1 MCNMKNRFEQQLEL
15 FKNDTIK
22 MFGICED
29 MVNSI
34 NELLS
39 HGRTKCDFHE
49 EENRV
54 FQIGKDIEKQGMEML
69 LRQQPVATD
78 LRRIS
83 TTFKLVYSS
92 RRIATQV
99 MEIKEAYDSFEDTDN
114 VKKMNILEIGKLA
127 EKQLKLAIDFL
138 AMEDEE
144 IFENIND
151 DLIDDAFTKIKDN
164 LVEHLRDDPE
174 YGADAINLLMI
185 AKYFEKIGDHSESI
199 AENAKFIITGQ
210 DV

>member
-1 MCNMKNRFEQQLEL
+1 MKNRFEQQLEL
-15 FKNDTIK
+15 FKNDTVK
-22 MFGICED
+22 MFGMCED
-29 MVNSI
+29 MVRSI

-39 HGRTKCDFHE
+39 HGRTKCNFHE

-99 MEIKEAYDSFEDTDN
+99 MEIKEAYDAFEDVDRI
-114 VKKMNILEIGKLA
+114 KKTNIGEIGKLA
-127 EKQLKLAIDFL
+127 EKQLKLAIDFV

-144 IFENIND
+144 IFKK
-151 DLIDDAFTKIKDN
+151 IDDDVIDNAFMDIKDN
-164 LVEHLRDDPE
+164 LVEHLKDDPE
-174 YGADAINLLMI
+174 YGADAMNLLMI

-199 AENAKFIITGQ
+199 AENTHFIITGQ